1 VLKVVLPLVFLLF
14 ADGSQA
20 GGTNELTPPPVSAD
34 RSPPAHAAEDKAPA
48 KTEAPKAHAKENAS
62 AKEPPK
68 EHAKPAEAK
77 DAHKEAPKEAPK
89 EPAKETAKEGAK
101 EAVKPAAH
109 GAKRFKDAGKDG
121 DRTPTPPPGI
131 SATAMNEEMNT
142 RATQQK
148 ALNERE
154 RLEALSSDLSRTR
167 SALREETVRLETL
180 METAKH
186 AAPAKGTAAAAGAGK
201 PGGTPGGAV
210 PAQGPRTEGGPMP
223 LGDPLAPSAY
233 YRPAPPPPNFA
244 VQVEVV
250 SKAMKS
256 MKPEAAAGILGH
268 LERGLA
274 AEVLQRMRP
283 ADAGAILGFLKPE
296 VGAAL
301 AAEIVSRPPVGRKDK
316 DSDKE
321 KP

>member
-1 VLKVVLPLVFLLF
+1 VLKFILPLAFVLL
-14 ADGSQA
+14 ADGGLA
-20 GGTNELTPPPVSAD
+20 GGSTEPAKVAAD
-34 RSPPAHAAEDKAPA
+34 RSAPGKGDEKGEPKSDGAHG
-48 KTEAPKAHAKENAS
+48 
-62 AKEPPK
+62 
-68 EHAKPAEAK
+68 
-77 DAHKEAPKEAPK
+77 
-89 EPAKETAKEGAK
+89 KETAGA
-101 EAVKPAAH
+101 AGDDH
-109 GAKRFKDAGKDG
+109 GKDHAAAG
-121 DRTPTPPPGI
+121 GLAKAEHESKTEGKTDGKTEGKTAAKLASKAPPPKRSGKDNGVRDPGRDPDRVPTPAPGI
-131 SATAMNEEMNT
+131 SSGAMNDEMGRT
-142 RATQQK
+142 ASQQK

-154 RLEALSSDLSRTR
+154 RLEALSNDLSRTR

-180 METAKH
+180 VEQAKRAGVKPAANAH
-186 AAPAKGTAAAAGAGK
+186 GAPAKTAAAAAAAPSEGARPEGN
-201 PGGTPGGAV
+201 GT
-210 PAQGPRTEGGPMP
+210 MP

-256 MKPEAAAGILGH
+256 MKPEQAAGILGH

-301 AAEIVSRPPVGRKDK
+301 AAEIVTRPPVPRSKDK
-316 DSDKE
+316 DDKE

>member
-1 VLKVVLPLVFLLF
+1 VLKVAVTLVFVLF
-14 ADGSQA
+14 ADGKPAA
-20 GGTNELTPPPVSAD
+20 GTPDAGKAVVAAD
-34 RSPPAHAAEDKAPA
+34 RSAPEESGKKPGKPVEAGKEAGKETGKEAGKEPGKDGKAPA
-48 KTEAPKAHAKENAS
+48 KDLAHAGK
-62 AKEPPK
+62 KG
-68 EHAKPAEAK
+68 
-77 DAHKEAPKEAPK
+77 AP
-89 EPAKETAKEGAK
+89 
-101 EAVKPAAH
+101 
-109 GAKRFKDAGKDG
+109 GKADG
-121 DRTPTPPPGI
+121 DRVATPPPGI

-142 RATQQK
+142 RAAQQK
-148 ALNERE
+148 ALTERE
-154 RLEALSSDLSRTR
+154 RLESLSSDLSRTR

-180 METAKH
+180 MEMAKQAGAKPGA
-186 AAPAKGTAAAAGAGK
+186 AAPGAGAAGK
-201 PGGTPGGAV
+201 PAGQGANTAA
-210 PAQGPRTEGGPMP
+210 PSEGPRTEGGPMP
-223 LGDPLAPSAY
+223 IGDPLQPSAY

-256 MKPEAAAGILGH
+256 MKPEQAAGILGH

-301 AAEIVSRPPVGRKDK
+301 AAEIVSRPPVRAKDK
-316 DSDKE
+316 DSDKD